1 MAVVDI
7 FRCKHGDAAVPM
19 LGVIPIKERTTEGSA
34 VFLRAESFREFW
46 SVLHGLEMTLRIGV
60 IVGNVRS
67 AMTLGGA
74 QICQELSNTFG
85 CHRRPAIRMDD
96 QLARFDLLFL
106 AGIGNEAFG
115 KSGRFP
121 ARQQP
126 SGDITAVDIEDDV
139 QVVVGPFDRTF
150 EFGDV
155 P

>member
-1 MAVVDI
+1 
-7 FRCKHGDAAVPM
+7 
-19 LGVIPIKERTTEGSA
+19 
-34 VFLRAESFREFW
+34 
-46 SVLHGLEMTLRIGV
+46 
-60 IVGNVRS
+60 
-67 AMTLGGA
+67 
-74 QICQELSNTFG
+74 
-85 CHRRPAIRMDD
+85 MDD
-96 QLARFDLLFL
+96 QLARLDLLFL
-106 AGIGNEAFG
+106 AGIGNEAFC